1 VSNRREFITLLG
13 GAAAAWPGNVLAQSP
28 LKRPLIGL
36 LLASSRAAGA
46 RYYSGFPLGM
56 RELGYLEGRDYRVE
70 DRYGDGDASR
80 LPLLAEELVRL
91 KPDVI
96 VAATT
101 PGVLAAKQATAS
113 IPIVGVNMTD
123 PVGFGL
129 VTSEARPGANVTG
142 VLFRLEG
149 LTGKQVEIA
158 LDLMPGTSKIGIL
171 AASTLL
177 RPWDVD
183 NPANKVQRHEIEA
196 AAGKSG
202 VSIASVDVRT
212 VDEIDTA
219 IQTFVREHASIV
231 IVLAAGMFV
240 NARRRIASFAL
251 ASRLPTVYNFRE
263 HVEDGGLISYG
274 VDLHQNYRRSA
285 YFVDKIL
292 KGVKPGDLP
301 VEFPTKVELVVNV
314 TTAKAIGVTI
324 PPTLLARAD
333 EVIE

>member
-1 VSNRREFITLLG
+1 MYSSQLRRREFITIVG
-13 GAAAAWPGNVLAQSP
+13 GTAAAWPCNAWAQSP
-28 LKRPLIGL
+28 PKRPLIGL
-36 LLASSRAAGA
+36 LFTSSKAGGA

-56 RELGYLEGRDYRVE
+56 RELGYLEGRDYGVE
-70 DRYGDGDASR
+70 ARYSDGDASR
-80 LPLLAEELVRL
+80 TPLLAEELVRL

-96 VAATT
+96 VAAAT
-101 PGVLAAKQATAS
+101 PGVLAVEQATAS

-149 LTGKQVEIA
+149 MTGKQVEIA

-171 AASTLL
+171 V
-177 RPWDVD
+177 DVD
-183 NPANKVQRHEIEA
+183 NPANKVQRHEIDA
-196 AAGKSG
+196 AARKSG
-202 VSIASVDVRT
+202 VSITAVDVRT

-219 IQTFVREHASIV
+219 FQTFVREQVSIV
-231 IVLAAGMFV
+231 IVLAAALFL
-240 NARRRIASFAL
+240 NASRRIASFAL
-251 ASRLPTVYNFRE
+251 ASRLPTVSNFRE
-263 HVEDGGLISYG
+263 HVEDVGLISYG
-274 VDLHQNYRRSA
+274 VDLHENYRRSA

-314 TTAKAIGVTI
+314 TTAKAIGVAI